1 MEYTVR
7 FIGRFWYVVRVEGFT
22 EKVLA
27 LHFSTKHEAEA
38 VAKHLQNAKRP
49 AGQQTERAVI
59 N

>member
-7 FIGRFWYVVRVEGFT
+7 LVGRFWYVVRVEGFT

-27 LHFSTKHEAEA
+27 LHFGTKQEAEA
-38 VAKHLQNAKRP
+38 VAKHLTYAKRP
-49 AGQQTERAVI
+49 AGQQPERTV